1 MNVFLEPVWCACN
14 LRALLLTSLNY
25 TKPLFCIIRNRL
37 MWSVLERFPIK
48 KTAVKTAVSAYL
60 GSLAKIF

>member
-1 MNVFLEPVWCACN
+1 MLFFRTRMEYYQSAGSVF
-14 LRALLLTSLNY
+14 TSLNY